1 MHRFVGLCV
10 CLYIL
15 SVLSVWLSVCL
26 SVCLSDVHI
35 YTCLYVYDINKYIHT
50 IIFVYIY
57 IYIYIYM
64 YVYVCIYIYIELAIG
79 FVACKPTCL
88 LICMFSLK
96 FTTSCRDR

>member
-50 IIFVYIY
+50 IIFVYIH
-57 IYIYIYM
+57 IYI